1 MKIVKNRLINENGI
15 ALPLV
20 LVLVVIMTLFSIT
33 AMNIAQGNTN
43 IISRFLGS
51 EKALYAAEQ
60 GYNQY
65 LWKLNN
71 NSTFYT
77 DTAKYNCDTTSES
90 NYYIYTPIDNS
101 ADEANNFRVQIRVPL
116 VEINPGTTELASNR
130 VIIRSTGWNS
140 KDDTQQRTVEVEL
153 LSRSFTQY
161 AMLSNKEESSD
172 GDKVIWYSGDTV
184 YGPIHTNDTF
194 YLDNSFVDYTGNAIF
209 WDLVTYGNEIQV
221 TGVSLESK
229 QNVLNNP
236 DIFKKG
242 HMRLEREIKFP
253 GNAALNELRVLAKSD
268 GHYYNGRTCIYLKG
282 DTYDVRYYDLDT
294 QNWYFNGQRYRL
306 YPREVPAFSLFDWAA
321 NAERAKILAEWLTES
336 SDRVLYQAL
345 DVNGQPIPG
354 RDYNS
359 FAAFK
364 NSCPDSLALPDNG
377 VIYVDGSTGYGTC
390 AYGSLINGKFQPDM
404 GNIFV
409 SGNLS
414 GRLTIASANDIYITG
429 HDPTDWRHPNYISD
443 FNNNIP
449 PGLSYAT
456 TSYNNQN
463 FSNGQWLST
472 DVTGDDMLGLIAGR
486 NVHVLHW
493 NWPSQISHVVATI
506 FLPEKD
512 RFNYN
517 WGREPETLS
526 SGDFLNL
533 INNDTAPQNITLHA
547 AIFAVGGS
555 FGYETNFAGLEN
567 LESSIKGLFTLFPGL
582 GNFVSKGQMTVFGSV
597 GQNLREH
604 TKKPPRFNNLFSF
617 DWVPGYSTEYTHDPR
632 MINNMPPHFIS
643 PANSGW
649 YSNHWEEVNT
659 HVPE

>member
-1 MKIVKNRLINENGI
+1 MKIIRNGLTNENGI

-20 LVLVVIMTLFSIT
+20 LILVVIMTLFSIT

-43 IISRFLGS
+43 IVSRFLGS

-71 NSTFYT
+71 DSAFYT
-77 DTAKYNCDTTSES
+77 DTTKYNCAPES
-90 NYYIYTPIDNS
+90 DIFIYTPKDNS

-116 VEINPGTTELASNR
+116 DPDSTEPVSNR

-140 KDDTQQRTVEVEL
+140 KNSRQQRTIEVEL
-153 LSRSFTQY
+153 LCRSFTQY
-161 AMLSNKEESSD
+161 AMISNKEETSD

-221 TGVSLESK
+221 TGVNLESK

-242 HMRLEREIKFP
+242 HIRLEREVKFP
-253 GNAALNELRVLAKSD
+253 GNAALNELRVLAKAD

-282 DTYDVRYYDLDT
+282 DTYDVRYYDRNT
-294 QNWYFNGQRYRL
+294 NSWYYNGQRYRL
-306 YPREVPAFSLFDWAA
+306 FPRQVPLLDLS
-321 NAERAKILAEWLTES
+321 ERAKILSEWLKEES

-345 DVNGQPIPG
+345 DDNDQPIPG

-364 NSCPDSLALPDNG
+364 NSCPDSLALPDNR

-390 AYGSLINGKFQPDM
+390 DFGSLINGKFQPNM
-404 GNIFV
+404 ANIFV

-414 GRLTIASANDIYITG
+414 GSLTIASANDIYITG
-429 HDPTDWRHPNYISD
+429 HDPTDWKHPYHIKN
-443 FNNNIP
+443 FNNDST

-472 DVTGDDMLGLIAGR
+472 DVQGNDMLGLIANR
-486 NVHVLHW
+486 NVHTIHW
-493 NWPSQISHVVATI
+493 NWPSQISH
-506 FLPEKD
+506 KD
-512 RFNYN
+512 AILGKDKFGYN
-517 WGREPETLS
+517 WGRRTLLMS
-526 SGDFLNL
+526 DLNNL
-533 INNDTAPQNITLHA
+533 ITKDTAPDNITIHA
-547 AIFAVGGS
+547 AVFAVRGS

-567 LESSIKGLFTLFPGL
+567 LENSIKGFWSVFPGL
-582 GNFVSKGQMTVFGSV
+582 EKFASKGTMTVFGSV
-597 GQNLREH
+597 GQNIREH

-617 DWVPGYSTEYTHDPR
+617 DLVPGYKTEYTHDPR
-632 MINNMPPHFIS
+632 MINDMPPHFIS